1 MKHPNRMERAEL
13 IAEVAELRQRAAR
26 TTPVIEAAVAL
37 RVANGRR
44 GRDEALVDARLAE
57 LDDAVD
63 ELIVGTVA
71 HATAVKLGVA
81 DR

>member
-1 MKHPNRMERAEL
+1 MKRPDFMERGEL
-13 IAEVAELRQRAAR
+13 IAELVQLRERIAR
-26 TTPVIEAAVAL
+26 TAPVIEAAVAL

-63 ELIVGTVA
+63 ELIVGAVA

-81 DR
+81 E

>member
-13 IAEVAELRQRAAR
+13 IAEVAQLRERNAR
-26 TTPVIEAAVAL
+26 NTPVIEAAVAL
-37 RVANGRR
+37 RVANGD
-44 GRDEALVDARLAE
+44 GDEALVDSRLAA

-71 HATAVKLGVA
+71 HATAVKLGEA
-81 DR
+81 G